1 MSLSEPAKM
10 LLLGSLLARQRI
22 ISNNAKS
29 FLKEMILRRDPR
41 LARVLAQFEDK
52 SANDAEFLE
61 NIHELIR
68 TCLCLYFSL
77 QHSFHFNLLLWVFD
91 TTSNPLFLLF
101 FPFYDL
107 FSFLYAGNESNSIFN
122 DLFSDTPLEV
132 GKSLSKNER
141 EERNLGDEKS
151 LIYGEVEYKS
161 FYTILRKINPK
172 PGLTF
177 YDLGSG
183 TGKAVFAARLT
194 QDFARCIGIEILSG
208 LHDQAFHIT
217 QRYNKSFRHFLD
229 GGQRQHA
236 AVYKGS
242 LLEYNWSDGDVVFA
256 NSTCFDDN
264 LMNDMSKMAHHLKPG
279 AIVVTF
285 TRGLTGIE
293 GKFELLEKKREKMSW
308 GPATV
313 FIHRRLN
320 PDGSAV
326 GPPNLNVLPSDEVE
340 MEDPVVSDD
349 DDDDEEDESEED
361 SEDDYDDGEE
371 EEQEDDFGE
380 EEDYDSDDAD
390 MTEDQMQ
397 KLIERYGREFG
408 IDIGKSLAEGADDD
422 DAPVAYKPEPSS
434 PPRTKLTVNPPS
446 PHPEDSPSRYGPG
459 GMEGFSSPQDSS
471 LQKRKATRQVFSGFR
486 DA

>member
-1 MSLSEPAKM
+1 M
-10 LLLGSLLARQRI
+10 
-22 ISNNAKS
+22 
-29 FLKEMILRRDPR
+29 
-41 LARVLAQFEDK
+41 
-52 SANDAEFLE
+52 
-61 NIHELIR
+61 
-68 TCLCLYFSL
+68 
-77 QHSFHFNLLLWVFD
+77 
-91 TTSNPLFLLF
+91 
-101 FPFYDL
+101 
-107 FSFLYAGNESNSIFN
+107 
-122 DLFSDTPLEV
+122 

-141 EERNLGDEKS
+141 EELNLGDEKS

-183 TGKAVFAARLT
+183 TGKAVFAARMT
-194 QDFARCIGIEILSG
+194 QDFSRCIGIEILSG

-217 QRYNKSFRHFLD
+217 QRYNQSFRHLLD

-264 LMNDMSKMAHHLKPG
+264 LMNDMSKMAQQLKPG

-293 GKFELLEKKREKMSW
+293 GNFEVLEKKREKMSW

-326 GPPNLNVLPSDEVE
+326 GPSNLNLLPSDKIE
-340 MEDPVVSDD
+340 MEDPVEISDD
-349 DDDDEEDESEED
+349 EDEDEDEDED
-361 SEDDYDDGEE
+361 SEDDS
-371 EEQEDDFGE
+371 EDDEDE
-380 EEDYDSDDAD
+380 EDEDEDEEAEDYDSDDAD
-390 MTEDQMQ
+390 LTEDKVQ
-397 KLIERYGREFG
+397 KLIERYEREFG
-408 IDIGKSLAEGADDD
+408 IDFSSYGEDEDED
-422 DAPVAYKPEPSS
+422 EDAPEAYKPEPTS
-434 PPRTKLTVNPPS
+434 PPRSSLRVDPPS
-446 PHPEDSPSRYGPG
+446 PRPEDSPSRYGPG

-471 LQKRKATRQVFSGFR
+471 LQKRKASRQGFSGFR